1 MTLVDAGELGCSTS
15 SRDDQAEREPSRRG
29 VDGTVYDGNRGDDR
43 GEVDILAVSY
53 NEVQRKYASREVR
66 ARVRVEYFEQL
77 RKAVAD
83 AVEEE
88 LHRNG
93 CDEPAGVAAAMQ
105 FLAEKRKHMA
115 LQVHAPSWGWQIERY
130 RFTIRWRSTWIAK
143 FQVDRTH
150 RATNVRTNREFEDKL
165 RDVVCVPACG
175 KIACWAGSLL
185 GL

>member
-1 MTLVDAGELGCSTS
+1 MKAWTNRKRVVVLAALCAVAAIAIVAAVAVVDE
-15 SRDDQAEREPSRRG
+15 
-29 VDGTVYDGNRGDDR
+29 
-43 GEVDILAVSY
+43 
-53 NEVQRKYASREVR
+53 YASREVR
-66 ARVRVEYFEQL
+66 ARVKVEYFKQL

-88 LHRNG
+88 LQRNG
-93 CDEPAGVAAAMQ
+93 CDERAGVAAAMQ
-105 FLAEKRKHMA
+105 FLAEERKHMV
-115 LQVHAPSWGWQIERY
+115 LQVHAPSWGWQVERY
-130 RFTIRWRSTWIAK
+130 RFTIRWRSTWIAR

-150 RATNVRTNREFEDKL
+150 RATNVRTNREFEDEL